1 MSSMSPIENTAVEQA
16 AASLQGKLAAID
28 RSQAVAEFS
37 LDGVVLRANANYLQL
52 FGYDEND
59 VVGHHHRVFCHEH
72 VANDPAYRAF
82 WEALRR
88 GEFRGGEFTRKAA
101 DGRTIYLQGTY
112 NPVLDEAGRPVS
124 VVKFA
129 HDVTAAKQR
138 QLDETAKV
146 TAIDLTQAV
155 AEFDIGGTLLSAN
168 PRFLAIMGYRL
179 DEVLGQHHRMFCTQ
193 AFLESAEYGA
203 FWEGLARGEPRCD
216 EFRRVAAGGRGVWL
230 QATYTPVADPSGR
243 VYKVV
248 KFATDVT
255 AAKRKAL
262 EDEAKIAAI
271 GRSQGVIEFDLA
283 GNVIDANENFL
294 RLTGYALEEIRGRHH
309 RLFVEPE
316 EADGGAYRAFWH
328 KLGRGEFDAGEYL
341 RIGRGGRRLWIQAS
355 YNPVLDT
362 EGQPVKVIKFC
373 TDITERRQLQAEV
386 DSRMGAVSQSAC
398 LLETDAQ
405 GLVLSVNQ
413 RLCDALGYAA
423 GELVGKHEDQLFFE
437 EDRHDTART
446 EAWALLRAGKPVT
459 RECRRRGAG
468 GREVWLVLAASPV
481 RGLDGALAK
490 VITIAQDITAAKL
503 ERLDSAGKLTA
514 IDRAQAVIEFD
525 LTGKVL
531 HANANFLR
539 LMGYQLEDIR
549 GRHHRL
555 FVDATYGGSAEYLAF
570 WERLGRGEYVQGEFK
585 RIGHGAREV
594 WIQATYNPV
603 FDPHG
608 NPVKVVKFA
617 SDVTQSKLRNAE
629 FQAKVEAIDLGQAV
643 IEFDLEGRVIA
654 ANRNFLAAMGYT
666 LREIQ
671 GQHHSLFCHP
681 EYTQSLEYRDFWLRL
696 NEGQFISGRFQRV
709 GKYDREVW
717 IQATYNPILDLN
729 GQVAKIVKYAYD
741 VTKEVQLER
750 GIRAKGLEMTQS
762 LQGLLQSISTIAA
775 SSGVAA
781 ETAAGAAEAA
791 QSGADA
797 LRKSQTAI
805 ETVQRSSARMS
816 EIVRVIGDIANQT
829 NLLAFNAAIE
839 AARAGQ
845 HGVGFS
851 VVAAEVRKLAES
863 SATAAR
869 EITTLIDET
878 IGHIGHGAEVS
889 KDAARSFEGVLT
901 SVGRTRKNVEQIAA
915 ATDQQRTLTDSVT
928 QLVDALG
935 NATAQ
940 A

>member
-1 MSSMSPIENTAVEQA
+1 M
-16 AASLQGKLAAID
+16 
-28 RSQAVAEFS
+28 
-37 LDGVVLRANANYLQL
+37 VLRANANYLRL
-52 FGYDEND
+52 FGYDEAD
-59 VVGHHHRVFCHEH
+59 VVGHHHRLFCHEH

-101 DGRTIYLQGTY
+101 DGRTVYLQGTY
-112 NPVLDEAGRPVS
+112 NPVLDPEGRPVS

-155 AEFDIGGTLLSAN
+155 AEFDVGGTLLSAN

-179 DEVLGQHHRMFCTQ
+179 DEVLGQHHRLFCPP
-193 AFLESAEYGA
+193 AFAESSEYAA
-203 FWEGLARGEPRCD
+203 FWESLASGEPRCD

-243 VYKVV
+243 VYKIV
-248 KFATDVT
+248 KFSTDVT

-294 RLTGYALEEIRGRHH
+294 RLTGYTLDEIRGRHH
-309 RLFVEPE
+309 RLFVEPG
-316 EADGGAYRAFWH
+316 EADSGAYRAFWH

-373 TDITERRQLQAEV
+373 TDVTERQQLQAEV

-405 GLVLSVNQ
+405 GLVLSVNP
-413 RLCDALGYAA
+413 RLCDALGYAPSD
-423 GELVGKHEDQLFFE
+423 LVGKHEDLLFFDD
-437 EDRHDTART
+437 DRHGPARA
-446 EAWALLRAGKPVT
+446 EAWAQLRAGKPVT

-468 GREVWLVLAASPV
+468 GREVWLVIAASPV
-481 RGLDGALAK
+481 RGLDGELAK
-490 VITIAQDITAAKL
+490 VITVAQDITAAKL
-503 ERLDSAGKLTA
+503 ERLESAGKLTA

-539 LMGYQLEDIR
+539 LMGYPLDDIR

-555 FVDATYGGSAEYLAF
+555 FVDAAHGGSAEYLAF

-585 RIGHGAREV
+585 RVGHGGREV

-643 IEFDLEGRVIA
+643 IEFDLEGRVIG

-671 GQHHSLFCHP
+671 GQHHSLFCRP
-681 EYTQSLEYRDFWLRL
+681 EYTQSPEYRDFWLRL
-696 NEGQFISGRFQRV
+696 NEGRFISGRFQRV

-750 GIRAKGLEMTQS
+750 GIRAKGLEMTHS
-762 LQGLLQSISTIAA
+762 LQGLLQSIATIAA
-775 SSGVAA
+775 SSGVAS

-791 QSGADA
+791 QSGAEA

-889 KDAARSFEGVLT
+889 KDAARSFDGVLS

-915 ATDQQRTLTDSVT
+915 ATDRQRALTDIVT
-928 QLVDALG
+928 QLVEALG